1 MSGLDSPALGENG
14 LVGNDLTPADV
25 LGGKPSVGVL
35 VKRGL
40 RKRCPR
46 CGGGGLYRTWFRMA
60 ERCPTCGFR
69 FEREPG
75 FFIGAYFVNFAI
87 TEGFLFLVVMAFL
100 FVKNANNEA
109 SVVWPL
115 AVGGVFAVV
124 APLVFYPWSR
134 TIWSAI
140 DLAMTPLE
148 LDEIIAAQDATEVT
162 AMETNGDDPGGDT

>member
-1 MSGLDSPALGENG
+1 LDSPDVGENAPMARE
-14 LVGNDLTPADV
+14 LTPADV
-25 LGGKPSVGVL
+25 IGGKPAVSVMI
-35 VKRGL
+35 KRGL

-46 CGGGGLYRTWFRMA
+46 CGGGGLYRTWFHMV
-60 ERCPTCGFR
+60 ERCPTCGFL

-87 TEGFLFLVVMAFL
+87 TEGLLFAVVMGFL
-100 FVKNANNEA
+100 FVKNANNAA

-115 AVGGVFAVV
+115 VVGGVFAVV
-124 APLVFYPWSR
+124 APLIFYPWSR

-148 LDEIIAAQDATEVT
+148 LGEIVAAQDATDTGATEP
-162 AMETNGDDPGGDT
+162 EGGEQSAP